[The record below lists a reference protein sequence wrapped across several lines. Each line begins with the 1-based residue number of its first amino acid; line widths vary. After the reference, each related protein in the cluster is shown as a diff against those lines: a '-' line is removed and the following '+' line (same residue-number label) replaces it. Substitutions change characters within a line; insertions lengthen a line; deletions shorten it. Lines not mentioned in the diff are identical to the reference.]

1 MPADER
7 EEKEPH
13 SSKRKRTED
22 PGEKHQVTKD
32 AKVTKDDKVAE
43 VPMQQ
48 QRMVREVSEDEDESK
63 TSRYVSLTPLT
74 NEEGLG

>member
-7 EEKEPH
+7 EEKEPQ

-43 VPMQQ
+43 VPMQ
-48 QRMVREVSEDEDESK
+48 RRGWSE
-63 TSRYVSLTPLT
+63 RYPKMKMRAKPADMYH
-74 NEEGLG
+74 

>member
-1 MPADER
+1 MA
-7 EEKEPH
+7 
-13 SSKRKRTED
+13 
-22 PGEKHQVTKD
+22 
-32 AKVTKDDKVAE
+32 AE